1 MSPVVVIGAGLA
13 GLAAACHLTGAGY
26 EVTLVERGDGPGGRN
41 GLLERDGF
49 AFDTGPTVL
58 TMPDLIAE
66 SLRAVGSDLSALGPL
81 KRLDPAYRAC
91 YADGSTI
98 MVRHSREA
106 MRQEIA
112 DTCGSVDA
120 AAFEG
125 FVEWLRKLY
134 LAEMPHFIDA
144 NFDSPLDVLSPDLAR
159 QILLVPDLPGGNLPP
174 VVLGEEAHRLA
185 EGGGIFR

>member
-1 MSPVVVIGAGLA
+1 MSSVVVIGAGLA

-26 EVTLVERGDGPGGRN
+26 EVTVVERGDAPGGRN
-41 GLLERDGF
+41 GILEREGF
-49 AFDTGPTVL
+49 TFDTGPTVL
-58 TMPDLIAE
+58 TMPDLIADA
-66 SLRAVGSDLSALGPL
+66 LRAVGSDLSALGPL

-98 MVRHSREA
+98 MVRHGREA

-144 NFDSPLDVLSPDLAR
+144 NFDSPLDLLRSPGAAGVERRRADVRRRGRGSRSACR
-159 QILLVPDLPGGNLPP
+159 
-174 VVLGEEAHRLA
+174 
-185 EGGGIFR
+185 